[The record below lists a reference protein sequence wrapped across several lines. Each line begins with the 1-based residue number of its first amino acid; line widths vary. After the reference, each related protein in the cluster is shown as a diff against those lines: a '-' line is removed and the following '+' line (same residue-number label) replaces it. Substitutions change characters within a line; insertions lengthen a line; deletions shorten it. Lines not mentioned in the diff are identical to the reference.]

1 MRLISSSSVS
11 FNCRRAF
18 HRILKPTVCHLVRR
32 QAFRK
37 KIAARPEQFL
47 PSFSTFHIAN
57 QSKYSLM
64 MQGSYLHQTLLLAER
79 STTAFIR
86 LPQCGL
92 ASADRIFPQRSA
104 VLVFKT
110 CLRLALASNC
120 YPHG

>member
-1 MRLISSSSVS
+1 MHGIRDALDLLLERFVQLSQG
-11 FNCRRAF
+11 F

-64 MQGSYLHQTLLLAER
+64 MQGSYLHQTLLLGER
-79 STTAFIR
+79 STTEQKSQVEI
-86 LPQCGL
+86 
-92 ASADRIFPQRSA
+92 ASLHHQA
-104 VLVFKT
+104 VL
-110 CLRLALASNC
+110 ALVC
-120 YPHG
+120 D